1 MINEYCKTAIANCKL
16 HDFTYSHAPGTSAR
30 SHAPAWERNSPT
42 LRRRKNCEFDYVV
55 EPAPGTPERPEIA
68 FPRRNV
74 GTRMTTL
81 SVDRRGIRGSI
92 CNLQSLC
99 LWLAIAISLSAGAP
113 ASADVYSDVQPKI
126 VKIYGAGGFRGMAAY
141 QSGMLISA
149 DGHILTVFSHVLDT
163 DYITVV
169 LADGRKFEAKLLGA
183 DPRMEIAVLKIAA
196 ADLPHFDLSKA
207 VLGRAAENV
216 LAFSNLFNVAIG
228 DEPASVQHGVISVLT
243 KLEARQGVYETPYRG
258 PVYVL
263 DVKTNNPGA
272 GGGALVTRRG
282 ELLGMLGKELKNAMN
297 STYLNY
303 AIPTSAMQESIE
315 SIKAGKMVARR
326 DEDPRTK
333 PRRSLTLDALG
344 VVLVPDVLERTP
356 PYVEQVR
363 DGSPAEK
370 AGVRPDD
377 LIVLLGDQLV
387 QSCKFLR
394 GDLEYIDYQDP
405 VRLML
410 LRGQELIDVTL
421 QSEEK
426 R

>member
-1 MINEYCKTAIANCKL
+1 MIVCSSI
-16 HDFTYSHAPGTSAR
+16 
-30 SHAPAWERNSPT
+30 
-42 LRRRKNCEFDYVV
+42 
-55 EPAPGTPERPEIA
+55 
-68 FPRRNV
+68 
-74 GTRMTTL
+74 
-81 SVDRRGIRGSI
+81 GS
-92 CNLQSLC
+92 
-99 LWLAIAISLSAGAP
+99 P
-113 ASADVYSDVQPKI
+113 ASADIYSDVQPKV

-141 QSGMLISA
+141 QSGMLISPE
-149 DGHILTVFSHVLDT
+149 GHVLTMFSHVLDT

-216 LAFSNLFNVAIG
+216 LAFSNLFNVANG
-228 DEPASVQHGVISVLT
+228 DEPASVQHGIISVLT

-303 AIPTSAMQESIE
+303 AIPTSAMHESIE

-326 DEDPRTK
+326 DEDPKIK
-333 PRRSLTLDALG
+333 PGRSLTLDALG
-344 VVLVPDVLERTP
+344 VVLIPDVLERTP

-363 DGSPAEK
+363 IGSPAEK
-370 AGVRPDD
+370 AGIRPDD

-387 QSCKFLR
+387 QSCKLLR
-394 GDLEYIDYQDP
+394 DDLEYIDYQDP
-405 VRLML
+405 VALLL
-410 LRGQELIDVTL
+410 LRGQELIEVTL
-421 QSEEK
+421 QNEEK